1 MTAFIVASSPSK
13 IPRQELGAGV
23 GCALAGFTYW
33 SNDKDMISAA
43 QEYHHA
49 TSLRDAI
56 KKLGKND
63 DQVPVP
69 VTGAFHLIASKLRAA
84 TCLVDISATGL
95 DFVKVE
101 GKKVSIG
108 GTADFQQI
116 VKSKELNEI
125 LNGLIPKAAR
135 AYSTI
140 IQRNTTTLQDV
151 LFGYATYF
159 DLLTALVALDTQVK
173 VQGKQKRVVPLT
185 QFFSKDNRAILS
197 NQEIATEFTFKMP
210 SGSVGASLQRLALT
224 DGDAVAIL
232 NVVAVLKMSGKK
244 CAEARIAVGGG
255 LPAPVR
261 LAAIEQEL
269 VGKPLDVALVES
281 VAGKVAGMIEPMN
294 DVRGSAQYR
303 KQISGVL
310 VRRAIEEAYRNAKG
324 REL

>member
-1 MTAFIVASSPSK
+1 
-13 IPRQELGAGV
+13 
-23 GCALAGFTYW
+23 
-33 SNDKDMISAA
+33 MISAA

-56 KKLGKND
+56 KKLGKNGE
-63 DQVPVP
+63 QVPVP

-95 DFVKVE
+95 DYVKVE
-101 GKKVSIG
+101 GKKVAIG

-116 VKSKELNEI
+116 VKSKELNET
-125 LNGLIPKAAR
+125 LNGLVPKAAR

-185 QFFSKDNRAILS
+185 QFFSKDNRAVLS
-197 NQEIATEFTFKMP
+197 NQEVATEFTFKLP
-210 SGSVGASLQRLALT
+210 SGNVGASLQRLALT

-261 LAAIEQEL
+261 LGAIEQEL
-269 VGKPLDVALVES
+269 VGKSLDAALLES
-281 VAGKVAGMIEPMN
+281 LAGKVAGLIEPVS

-324 REL
+324 KEL